1 MTRQGDV
8 SFKFSAKIKPVNFK
22 TAFKKLSKQQNR
34 RLDEEYQQEQDFEDT
49 TSDQLQKELELAALT
64 QLMKLTNSITTIL
77 VPGQEFNSDKK
88 TFTWSLTKY
97 DADEISIRFNFTN
110 PDEISSQNIDTM
122 KVTFYNTDIFLQPAD
137 TALSPIAPGF
147 QQILKL
153 PPQGLLLMT
162 EQEVKDTKQSG

>member
-1 MTRQGDV
+1 
-8 SFKFSAKIKPVNFK
+8 
-22 TAFKKLSKQQNR
+22 
-34 RLDEEYQQEQDFEDT
+34 
-49 TSDQLQKELELAALT
+49 
-64 QLMKLTNSITTIL
+64 MKLTNSIITIL

-122 KVTFYNTDIFLQPAD
+122 KVIFENTELFLQPAD
-137 TALSPIAPGF
+137 ADLSPIAPGF
-147 QQILKL
+147 EQVLKL

-162 EQEVKDTKQSG
+162 EQEVIDLKQSG